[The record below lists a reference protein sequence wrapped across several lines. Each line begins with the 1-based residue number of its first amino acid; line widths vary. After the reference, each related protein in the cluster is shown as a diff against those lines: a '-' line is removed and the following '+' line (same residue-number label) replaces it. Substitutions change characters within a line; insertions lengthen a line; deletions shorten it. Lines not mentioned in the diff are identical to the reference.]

1 MNKLN
6 VIGVDLAKNVIQVS
20 VLSPSNRELRNSA
33 LTRRKFAEF
42 LGRQPASL
50 VAFEACATSHYWAR
64 VALRHGHEVKIIPAK
79 AVFPFRQGHKTDE
92 NDALAVAEA
101 ARRPNVKLAPLKTVE
116 QQGMQAV
123 QRSRELLVHERVAL
137 SNHLRGL
144 LMEFGIVIPQGF
156 ASLYRLLPEILE
168 DGENEL
174 PDLYRPTL
182 NLLYGRLCGL
192 REDLERLNIEIE
204 SLVQNNPVCR
214 RLTALEGIGPIGS
227 VLLYATLGTGE
238 AFANGRQFSAYLGLT
253 PKQFSSGGKV
263 NLVGISKRVA
273 NRRLRAVLIQG
284 ARAYVYHMKEP
295 KTTKDRWLWAIVER
309 SGKCKA
315 AVALANKNV
324 RTAWAMLTP
333 VNRLLLE
340 VIEPDARGETVFT
353 VGFTF
358 PGLDSG
364 FRIALVAF
372 QHFPHGPSESLPVSR
387 IQAERPGLALE
398 ELLVLRC
405 RHVVLEG
412 RNQVGNGRQ
421 GGVQHIGF
429 IIRQVGRK
437 LLHDQFKCVVL
448 AILHDTL
455 GSHQALDDGLDR
467 YTPS

>member
-42 LGRQPASL
+42 LGRQRSSL

-64 VALRHGHEVKIIPAK
+64 VAQRYGHEVKIIPAK

-123 QRSRELLVHERVAL
+123 QRSRELLVHERVSL

-156 ASLYRLLPEILE
+156 ASLYRQLPEILE

-182 NLLYGRLCGL
+182 NLLYRRLCAL
-192 REDLERLNIEIE
+192 RNDLEQLNGEIE
-204 SLVQNNPVCR
+204 TLVRQNPMCQ
-214 RLTALEGIGPIGS
+214 RLTELEGVGPISS

-238 AFANGRQFSAYLGLT
+238 AFVNGRQFSAYLGLT

-273 NRRLRAVLIQG
+273 NKRLRAVLIQG

-324 RTAWAMLTP
+324 RTAWAMLTQNTEYHRYP
-333 VNRLLLE
+333 
-340 VIEPDARGETVFT
+340 
-353 VGFTF
+353 
-358 PGLDSG
+358 
-364 FRIALVAF
+364 
-372 QHFPHGPSESLPVSR
+372 
-387 IQAERPGLALE
+387 LA
-398 ELLVLRC
+398 
-405 RHVVLEG
+405 
-412 RNQVGNGRQ
+412 
-421 GGVQHIGF
+421 
-429 IIRQVGRK
+429 
-437 LLHDQFKCVVL
+437 
-448 AILHDTL
+448 T
-455 GSHQALDDGLDR
+455 
-467 YTPS
+467 